1 MYPVM
6 KNTAEQHSDLD
17 QAQSAVPPARIR
29 SRAYVRYE
37 VRHRW
42 RECSGA
48 TITEWQLCRPRCWWS
63 AVTRPLGILLVL
75 FAVLWPPFLVAQGW
89 LRSGVVFA
97 VGDASVV
104 FLGFEL
110 IAAGQRRW
118 LSG

>member
-1 MYPVM
+1 MYPGM
-6 KNTAEQHSDLD
+6 RNTAKQRPDSNRTPR
-17 QAQSAVPPARIR
+17 AVPPAAIQ

-89 LRSGVVFA
+89 SRLGVVFA

-118 LSG
+118 LS